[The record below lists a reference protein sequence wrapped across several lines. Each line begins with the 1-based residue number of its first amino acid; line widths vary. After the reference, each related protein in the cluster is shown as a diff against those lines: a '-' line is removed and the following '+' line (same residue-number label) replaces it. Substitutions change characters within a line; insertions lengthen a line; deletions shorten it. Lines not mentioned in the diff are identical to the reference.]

1 MSTVFFSQRS
11 YAHLVFCSCSYLVM
25 WTRIFFFTRG
35 VLYMALDVEQDELV
49 LCGDSGRLV
58 FLLILFWSFFQG
70 SHFGTP
76 IRPNSKS
83 GPPDLAPPF
92 LFEIAGVISQETKC
106 IKNDAT
112 KCWCNKGGHITLN
125 KKKGQ
130 TVAVPC
136 TCLLSNPVC
145 AKFDWLQ
152 TLELPKQHSF

>member
-58 FLLILFWSFFQG
+58 FFAYPLLIFLSRVPFWH
-70 SHFGTP
+70 SHPTQQQ
-76 IRPNSKS
+76 IW
-83 GPPDLAPPF
+83 APRFSTTIFVRNCWGDFPRN
-92 LFEIAGVISQETKC
+92 KC